1 MTSLADLQRPEFQN
15 LSPEAR
21 TLVFDKI
28 AGQDAGYG
36 KLSAE
41 AQNLV
46 RSKLLGVA
54 RGTAMGEIPTAG
66 APQAP
71 AATPPSRMDQFFGGV
86 MQSIPA
92 QLLVGVNRGARDITG
107 TVLSAVG
114 GAPAKA
120 AEAKAKAEYEQRYG
134 QSPLASSARLGAQ
147 MAVTAPIGGLVAA
160 PLKAAAT
167 MAPSLAKF
175 LTPIA
180 GAIETSGF
188 GQTGLTGVRNV
199 ATRAVGGAVPGAIST
214 ALIGGDADDTAMG
227 GAIGAVVPAVVAPVA
242 KIGLEFRRKVFAPK
256 EATYIQAIE
265 GKGQDILNALRSPDA
280 VIVPGSAPT
289 AAQVAAPVGSARFSA
304 LGQAS
309 TEVPGMATEFA
320 GQAAQ
325 SNAARLA
332 QEAQAQARFGAAM
345 DRTKAKIDRGLTD
358 VSPREVG
365 DSLLGAAKAEQETV
379 KKGVIQPAYTAA
391 FKEAGDAAIDVS
403 NVVAKAES
411 ILERKL
417 SSFAPESAPDTVR
430 KLLSFKPAQ
439 PPAQA
444 LGKGEVSKNI
454 KIAAPEAGP
463 PTATLQ
469 QLDDLRKAVNADIAA
484 AKLGTQPM
492 SPTALKN
499 LYDIH
504 GAIDDAVGK
513 STTLPD
519 VAKEAYAKAVNL
531 YRTEYVPRFKT
542 GVNANL
548 FKQTALNE
556 PKVNADDVITK
567 FFSKDGEREAGQFV
581 DLFGKNPDAMKVA
594 RSGIEDLY
602 RRKVTDEVGNVI
614 PSKQA
619 QFMKDYA
626 RPLGILDDAGMNLT
640 QRLDVI
646 NKDAARLARINQMA
660 KDSGNKLRPPLPPGA
675 NALAVEQRIADLTKN
690 MTPQQLAKVNVVRAD
705 LAREAEYESL
715 AKAGRPAG
723 PTGERIAT
731 EVGKQ
736 AGLPLPS
743 FLNRTI
749 TVFNGVFKQLSGSM
763 DEKMALELA
772 REMSSPALAAAQI
785 ESAMANRANQDLTNA
800 LLRRAARPATAGAI
814 LANTENNNALAP
826 AR

>member
-1 MTSLADLQRPEFQN
+1 
-15 LSPEAR
+15 
-21 TLVFDKI
+21 
-28 AGQDAGYG
+28 
-36 KLSAE
+36 
-41 AQNLV
+41 
-46 RSKLLGVA
+46 
-54 RGTAMGEIPTAG
+54 
-66 APQAP
+66 
-71 AATPPSRMDQFFGGV
+71 MDQFVEGV
-86 MQSIPA
+86 KQSIPA
-92 QLLVGVNRGARDITG
+92 QLLAGGYRGARDITD
-107 TVLSAVG
+107 TLLSAVG
-114 GAPAKA
+114 GAPAEA

-134 QSPLASSARLGAQ
+134 QSLLASSARLGAQ
-147 MAVTAPIGGLVAA
+147 MAVTAPVGGLVAA

-167 MAPSLAKF
+167 MAPSLARF
-175 LTPIA
+175 LTPVA

-188 GQTGLTGVRNV
+188 GKTGLTGVRNA
-199 ATRAVGGAVPGAIST
+199 ATRAVGGAVPSAIS
-214 ALIGGDADDTAMG
+214 AGLVNPEDAAMG

-289 AAQVAAPVGSARFSA
+289 AAQVAAPAGSTRFSA

-365 DSLLGAAKAEQETV
+365 DSLLGAAKAEQEAV

-430 KLLSFKPAQ
+430 KLLSFKPAE
-439 PPAQA
+439 PPKQA
-444 LGKGEVSKNI
+444 IGGGLVSKNI
-454 KIAAPEAGP
+454 KGAAPEAGP

-492 SPTALKN
+492 SPTALRN

-690 MTPQQLAKVNVVRAD
+690 MTPQQLAKVNLVRAD

-743 FLNRTI
+743 LLNRAI

-785 ESAMANRANQDLTNA
+785 ESAMANRAKQDMTNA
-800 LLRRAARPATAGAI
+800 LLRRAARPATAGGI
-814 LANTENNNALAP
+814 LANTENNNALVP

>member
-46 RSKLLGVA
+46 RLKLLGVA
-54 RGTAMGEIPTAG
+54 RGAAMSEIPTAG

-71 AATPPSRMDQFFGGV
+71 AATPASRMDQFFEGV
-86 MQSIPA
+86 KQSIPA
-92 QLLVGVNRGARDITG
+92 HLLAGVNRGARDITG
-107 TVLSAVG
+107 TLLSAVG

-134 QSPLASSARLGAQ
+134 QSPLASSARLGTQ
-147 MAVTAPIGGLVAA
+147 MAVTAPVGGLVAA
-160 PLKAAAT
+160 PLTKVAT
-167 MAPSLAKF
+167 MAPSLARF

-180 GAIETSGF
+180 TALETSGF
-188 GQTGLTGVRNV
+188 GQTGLTGVKNV
-199 ATRAVGGAVPGAIST
+199 ATRAVGGAVPGAIS
-214 ALIGGDADDTAMG
+214 AGLVNPEDAGMG

-265 GKGQDILNALRSPDA
+265 GKGQDILNALRSPEA

-365 DSLLGAAKAEQETV
+365 DSLLGAAKAEQKAV
-379 KKGVIQPAYTAA
+379 KEGVIQPAYTAA

-403 NVVAKAES
+403 DVVAKAES

-430 KLLSFKPAQ
+430 KLLSFKPTE

-444 LGKGEVSKNI
+444 IGSGLVSKNI
-454 KIAAPEAGP
+454 KGVAPEAGP

-492 SPTALKN
+492 SPTALRN

-556 PKVNADDVITK
+556 PRVNADDVITK

-690 MTPQQLAKVNVVRAD
+690 MTPQQLAKVNLVRAD

-785 ESAMANRANQDLTNA
+785 ESAMANRAKQDMTNA
-800 LLRRAARPATAGAI
+800 LLRRAARPATAGGI

>member
-1 MTSLADLQRPEFQN
+1 MDVRLPDGTLIKGVPDDMSKADLTAKLKSN
-15 LSPEAR
+15 
-21 TLVFDKI
+21 
-28 AGQDAGYG
+28 GYD
-36 KLSAE
+36 
-41 AQNLV
+41 V
-46 RSKLLGVA
+46 SKLEA
-54 RGTAMGEIPTAG
+54 APAPTRGAAMSEIPTAG

-71 AATPPSRMDQFFGGV
+71 AATPASRMDQFFEGV
-86 MQSIPA
+86 KQSIPA
-92 QLLVGVNRGARDITG
+92 HLLAGVNRGARDITG
-107 TVLSAVG
+107 TLLSAVG
-114 GAPAKA
+114 GAPAEA

-134 QSPLASSARLGAQ
+134 KSALASSARLGTQ
-147 MAVTAPIGGLVAA
+147 MAVTAPVGGLVAA
-160 PLKAAAT
+160 PLKKVAT
-167 MAPSLAKF
+167 MAPSLARF
-175 LTPIA
+175 LTPVA
-180 GAIETSGF
+180 TALETSGF
-188 GQTGLTGVRNV
+188 GQTGLTGVKNV
-199 ATRAVGGAVPGAIST
+199 ATRAVGGAVPGAIS
-214 ALIGGDADDTAMG
+214 AGLVNPEDAGMG

-265 GKGQDILNALRSPDA
+265 GKGQDILNALRSPEA

-365 DSLLGAAKAEQETV
+365 DSLLGAAKAEQEAV

-403 NVVAKAES
+403 DVVAKAES

-430 KLLSFKPAQ
+430 KLLSFKPTE

-444 LGKGEVSKNI
+444 IGGGLVSKNI
-454 KIAAPEAGP
+454 KGVAPKAGP

-492 SPTALKN
+492 SPTALRN

-602 RRKVTDEVGNVI
+602 RRKVTDELGNVI

-626 RPLGILDDAGMNLT
+626 RPLGILDNAGMNLT

-690 MTPQQLAKVNVVRAD
+690 MTPQQLAKVNLVRAD

-749 TVFNGVFKQLSGSM
+749 TVFNGIFKQLSGSM

-785 ESAMANRANQDLTNA
+785 ESAMANRSKQDLTNA
-800 LLRRAARPATAGAI
+800 LLRRAARPATAGGI

>member
-46 RSKLLGVA
+46 RLKLLGVA
-54 RGTAMGEIPTAG
+54 RGAAMSEIPTAG

-71 AATPPSRMDQFFGGV
+71 AATPASRMDQFFEGV
-86 MQSIPA
+86 KQSIPA
-92 QLLVGVNRGARDITG
+92 HLLAGVNRGARDITG
-107 TVLSAVG
+107 TLLSAVG

-134 QSPLASSARLGAQ
+134 QSPLASSARLGTQ
-147 MAVTAPIGGLVAA
+147 MAVTAPVGGLVAA
-160 PLKAAAT
+160 PLTKVAT
-167 MAPSLAKF
+167 MAPSLARF

-180 GAIETSGF
+180 TALETSGF
-188 GQTGLTGVRNV
+188 GQTGLTGVKNV
-199 ATRAVGGAVPGAIST
+199 ATRAVGGAVPGAIS
-214 ALIGGDADDTAMG
+214 AGLVNPDDAAMG
-227 GAIGAVVPAVVAPVA
+227 GAISAVVPAVVAPVA

-265 GKGQDILNALRSPDA
+265 GKGQDILNALRSPEA

-365 DSLLGAAKAEQETV
+365 DSLLGAAKAEQKAV
-379 KKGVIQPAYTAA
+379 KEGVIQPAYTAA

-403 NVVAKAES
+403 DVVAKAES

-430 KLLSFKPAQ
+430 KLLSFKPTE

-444 LGKGEVSKNI
+444 IGSGLVSKNI
-454 KIAAPEAGP
+454 KGVAPEAGP

-492 SPTALKN
+492 SPTALRN

-556 PKVNADDVITK
+556 PRVNADDVITK

-690 MTPQQLAKVNVVRAD
+690 MTPQQLAKVNLVRAD

-785 ESAMANRANQDLTNA
+785 ESAMANRAKQDMTNA
-800 LLRRAARPATAGAI
+800 LLRRAARPATAGGI

>member
-1 MTSLADLQRPEFQN
+1 
-15 LSPEAR
+15 
-21 TLVFDKI
+21 
-28 AGQDAGYG
+28 
-36 KLSAE
+36 
-41 AQNLV
+41 
-46 RSKLLGVA
+46 
-54 RGTAMGEIPTAG
+54 
-66 APQAP
+66 
-71 AATPPSRMDQFFGGV
+71 
-86 MQSIPA
+86 
-92 QLLVGVNRGARDITG
+92 
-107 TVLSAVG
+107 
-114 GAPAKA
+114 
-120 AEAKAKAEYEQRYG
+120 
-134 QSPLASSARLGAQ
+134 
-147 MAVTAPIGGLVAA
+147 
-160 PLKAAAT
+160 
-167 MAPSLAKF
+167 
-175 LTPIA
+175 
-180 GAIETSGF
+180 
-188 GQTGLTGVRNV
+188 
-199 ATRAVGGAVPGAIST
+199 
-214 ALIGGDADDTAMG
+214 
-227 GAIGAVVPAVVAPVA
+227 
-242 KIGLEFRRKVFAPK
+242 
-256 EATYIQAIE
+256 
-265 GKGQDILNALRSPDA
+265 
-280 VIVPGSAPT
+280 
-289 AAQVAAPVGSARFSA
+289 
-304 LGQAS
+304 
-309 TEVPGMATEFA
+309 MATQFA

-345 DRTKAKIDRGLTD
+345 DRTKAKIDRGLID

-365 DSLLGAAKAEQETV
+365 DSLLGAAKAEQKAV
-379 KKGVIQPAYTAA
+379 KEGVIQPAYTAA

-403 NVVAKAES
+403 NVVSKAES

-430 KLLSFKPAQ
+430 KLLSFKPTE

-454 KIAAPEAGP
+454 KVAAPEAGP

-519 VAKEAYAKAVNL
+519 AAKEAYAKAVGL

-602 RRKVTDEVGNVI
+602 RRKVTDELGNVI

-660 KDSGNKLRPPLPPGA
+660 KDSGNKLRDPLPPGA

-690 MTPQQLAKVNVVRAD
+690 MTPQQLAKVNLVRAD

-715 AKAGRPAG
+715 ARAGRPAG

-736 AGLPLPS
+736 AGVPLPTL
-743 FLNRTI
+743 LNRAV
-749 TVFNGVFKQLSGSM
+749 TVFNGVVKRLSGSM
-763 DEKMALELA
+763 DDKLALELA

-785 ESAMANRANQDLTNA
+785 ESAMANRSKQDLTNA

>member
-1 MTSLADLQRPEFQN
+1 MDVRLPDGTLIKGVPDDMSKADFTAKLKSN
-15 LSPEAR
+15 
-21 TLVFDKI
+21 
-28 AGQDAGYG
+28 GYD
-36 KLSAE
+36 
-41 AQNLV
+41 V
-46 RSKLLGVA
+46 SKLEA
-54 RGTAMGEIPTAG
+54 APAPTRGAAMGE
-66 APQAP
+66 
-71 AATPPSRMDQFFGGV
+71 PPSWMDQFVEGV
-86 MQSIPA
+86 KQSIPA
-92 QLLVGVNRGARDITG
+92 QLLAGGYRGARDITD
-107 TVLSAVG
+107 TLLSAVG
-114 GAPAKA
+114 GAPAEA
-120 AEAKAKAEYEQRYG
+120 AAAKAKAEYEQRYG
-134 QSPLASSARLGAQ
+134 ESPLASSARLGTQ
-147 MAVTAPIGGLVAA
+147 MAVTAPVGGLVAA
-160 PLKAAAT
+160 PLKKVAT
-167 MAPSLAKF
+167 MAPSLARF
-175 LTPIA
+175 LTPVA
-180 GAIETSGF
+180 TALETSGF
-188 GQTGLTGVRNV
+188 GQTGLTGVKNV
-199 ATRAVGGAVPGAIST
+199 ATRAVGGAVPGAIS
-214 ALIGGDADDTAMG
+214 AGLVNPDDAAMG

-265 GKGQDILNALRSPDA
+265 GKGQDILNALRSPEA

-345 DRTKAKIDRGLTD
+345 DRTKAKIERGLTD

-365 DSLLGAAKAEQETV
+365 DSLLGAAKAEQKAV
-379 KKGVIQPAYTAA
+379 KESVIQPAYTAA

-403 NVVAKAES
+403 DVVAKAES

-430 KLLSFKPAQ
+430 KLLSFKPVE

-444 LGKGEVSKNI
+444 VGSGLVSKNI
-454 KIAAPEAGP
+454 KGVAPEAGP

-492 SPTALKN
+492 SPTALRN

-567 FFSKDGEREAGQFV
+567 FFNKDGEREAGQFV

-602 RRKVTDEVGNVI
+602 RRKVTDELGNVI

-690 MTPQQLAKVNVVRAD
+690 MTPQQLAKVNLVRAD

-785 ESAMANRANQDLTNA
+785 ESAMANRSKQDLTNA
-800 LLRRAARPATAGAI
+800 LLRRAARPATAGGI

>member
-1 MTSLADLQRPEFQN
+1 MDPREELAALRRMAELEAKASGQPE
-15 LSPEAR
+15 P
-21 TLVFDKI
+21 T
-28 AGQDAGYG
+28 
-36 KLSAE
+36 
-41 AQNLV
+41 
-46 RSKLLGVA
+46 

-71 AATPPSRMDQFFGGV
+71 AATPPSRMDQFFEGV
-86 MQSIPA
+86 KQSIPA
-92 QLLVGVNRGARDITG
+92 QILAGGYRGARDITD
-107 TVLSAVG
+107 TLLSAVG
-114 GAPAKA
+114 GAPAEA

-134 QSPLASSARLGAQ
+134 QSPLASSARLGTQ
-147 MAVTAPIGGLVAA
+147 MAVTAPVGGLVAA
-160 PLKAAAT
+160 PLKKVAT
-167 MAPSLAKF
+167 MAPSLARF
-175 LTPIA
+175 LTPVA
-180 GAIETSGF
+180 TALETSGF
-188 GQTGLTGVRNV
+188 GQTGLTGVKNV
-199 ATRAVGGAVPGAIST
+199 ATRAVGGAVPGAIS
-214 ALIGGDADDTAMG
+214 AGLVNPEDAGMG

-242 KIGLEFRRKVFAPK
+242 KIGIEFRRKVFAPK

-265 GKGQDILNALRSPDA
+265 GKGQDILNALRSPEA

-365 DSLLGAAKAEQETV
+365 DSLLGAAKAEQKAV
-379 KKGVIQPAYTAA
+379 KEGVIQPAYTAA

-403 NVVAKAES
+403 DVVAKAES

-430 KLLSFKPAQ
+430 KLLSFKPTE

-444 LGKGEVSKNI
+444 IGSGLVSKNI
-454 KIAAPEAGP
+454 KGVAPEVGP

-492 SPTALKN
+492 SPTALRN

-614 PSKQA
+614 PSKQT

-690 MTPQQLAKVNVVRAD
+690 MTPQQLAKVNLVRAD

-785 ESAMANRANQDLTNA
+785 ESAMVNRSKQDLTNA
-800 LLRRAARPATAGAI
+800 LLRRAARPATAGGI

>member
-1 MTSLADLQRPEFQN
+1 MTTYRISAPDGQTYQIEGPEGATQDQVKAEVMRQN
-15 LSPEAR
+15 PQLSGATSTPAPAP
-21 TLVFDKI
+21 T
-28 AGQDAGYG
+28 
-36 KLSAE
+36 
-41 AQNLV
+41 
-46 RSKLLGVA
+46 
-54 RGTAMGEIPTAG
+54 RGTAMGEPS
-66 APQAP
+66 
-71 AATPPSRMDQFFGGV
+71 SRMDQFVEGV
-86 MQSIPA
+86 KQSIPA
-92 QLLVGVNRGARDITG
+92 QILAGGYRGARDITD
-107 TVLSAVG
+107 TLLSAIG
-114 GAPAKA
+114 GAPAEA
-120 AEAKAKAEYEQRYG
+120 AAAKAKAEYEQRYG
-134 QSPLASSARLGAQ
+134 ESALASSARLGTQ

-175 LTPIA
+175 LTPVA
-180 GAIETSGF
+180 TALETSGF
-188 GQTGLTGVRNV
+188 GQTGLTGLKNV
-199 ATRAVGGAVPGAIST
+199 ATRAVGGAVPGAISAGLT
-214 ALIGGDADDTAMG
+214 GGDTELG
-227 GAIGAVVPAVVAPVA
+227 GAIGAAVPAVVAPVA
-242 KIGLEFRRKVFAPK
+242 KIGLEFGRKVAAPK
-256 EATYIQAIE
+256 AATYLQALE
-265 GKGQDILNALRSPDA
+265 GKGQDILNALRSPGA

-289 AAQVAAPVGSARFSA
+289 AAQVAAPVGSTRFSA

-309 TEVPGMATEFA
+309 TEVPEMATQFA

-332 QEAQAQARFGAAM
+332 QEAQAQTRFGAAM

-365 DSLLGAAKAEQETV
+365 ESLLGAAKAEQETV
-379 KKGVIQPAYTAA
+379 KKSVVQPAYTAA

-417 SSFAPESAPDTVR
+417 SSFAPESAPGTVR
-430 KLLSFKPAQ
+430 KLLSFKPTE

-444 LGKGEVSKNI
+444 IGGGLVSKNI
-454 KIAAPEAGP
+454 KGVTPEAGP

-513 STTLPD
+513 SATLPD
-519 VAKEAYAKAVNL
+519 AAKEAYAKAVGL

-660 KDSGNKLRPPLPPGA
+660 KDSGNKLRDPLPPGA

-690 MTPQQLAKVNVVRAD
+690 MTPQQLAKVNLVRAD

-736 AGLPLPS
+736 AGVPLPTL
-743 FLNRTI
+743 LNRAV
-749 TVFNGVFKQLSGSM
+749 TVFNGVVKRLSGSM
-763 DEKMALELA
+763 DDKLALELA

-785 ESAMANRANQDLTNA
+785 ESAMANRAKQDMTNA

>member
-1 MTSLADLQRPEFQN
+1 MDVRLPDGTLIRGVPDDMSKADFTAKLKSN
-15 LSPEAR
+15 
-21 TLVFDKI
+21 
-28 AGQDAGYG
+28 GYD
-36 KLSAE
+36 
-41 AQNLV
+41 V
-46 RSKLLGVA
+46 SKLETA
-54 RGTAMGEIPTAG
+54 PAPTRGTAMGEL
-66 APQAP
+66 
-71 AATPPSRMDQFFGGV
+71 PSRMDQFIEGV
-86 MQSIPA
+86 KQSIPA
-92 QLLVGVNRGARDITG
+92 QILAGGYRGARDITD
-107 TVLSAVG
+107 TLLSAVG
-114 GAPAKA
+114 GAPAEA
-120 AEAKAKAEYEQRYG
+120 AAAKAKAEYEQRYG
-134 QSPLASSARLGAQ
+134 DSALASSARLGTQ
-147 MAVTAPIGGLVAA
+147 MAVTAPVGGLVAA

-175 LTPIA
+175 LTPVA
-180 GAIETSGF
+180 TALETSGF
-188 GQTGLTGVRNV
+188 GQTGLTGVKNV
-199 ATRAVGGAVPGAIST
+199 ATRAVGGAVPGAIS
-214 ALIGGDADDTAMG
+214 AGLVNPEDAGMG
-227 GAIGAVVPAVVAPVA
+227 GAIGAAVPAVAAPVA
-242 KIGLEFRRKVFAPK
+242 KIGIEFGRKVAAPK
-256 EATYIQAIE
+256 AATYLQALE
-265 GKGQDILNALRSPDA
+265 GRGQDILNALRSPNA

-289 AAQVAAPVGSARFSA
+289 AAQVAAPAGSTRFSA

-309 TEVPGMATEFA
+309 AEVPGMTSTYSDLALE
-320 GQAAQ
+320 
-325 SNAARLA
+325 SNAARIA
-332 QEAQAQARFGAAM
+332 QEARAQARFGAAM

-365 DSLLGAAKAEQETV
+365 DSLLGAAKAEQKAV
-379 KKGVIQPAYTAA
+379 KEGVIQPAYTAA

-403 NVVAKAES
+403 NVVSKAES

-430 KLLSFKPAQ
+430 KLLSFKPTE

-454 KIAAPEAGP
+454 KVAAPEAGP

-492 SPTALKN
+492 SPTALRN

-519 VAKEAYAKAVNL
+519 AAKEAYAKAVGL

-581 DLFGKNPDAMKVA
+581 DLFGKNPDAMIVA

-602 RRKVTDEVGNVI
+602 RRKVTDELGNVI

-660 KDSGNKLRPPLPPGA
+660 KDSGNNLSPSGVPGP
-675 NALAVEQRIADLTKN
+675 NALAIEQRIADLTKN
-690 MTPQQLAKVNVVRAD
+690 MTPQQLAKVNSVRAD
-705 LAREAEYESL
+705 LAREAEYERL
-715 AKAGRPAG
+715 ASRGRPAG

-731 EVGKQ
+731 EIGKQ
-736 AGLPLPS
+736 GGVPLPTL
-743 FLNRTI
+743 LNRAV
-749 TVFNGVFKQLSGSM
+749 TVFNGVVKRLSGSM
-763 DEKMALELA
+763 DEKLAMELA
-772 REMSSPALAAAQI
+772 REMSNPALAAAQI
-785 ESAMANRANQDLTNA
+785 ESAMANRANQDMTNA

>member
-1 MTSLADLQRPEFQN
+1 MPVARFQMPDGRIARFEVPEGT
-15 LSPEAR
+15 SPEQAQS
-21 TLVFDKI
+21 LM
-28 AGQDAGYG
+28 
-36 KLSAE
+36 E
-41 AQNLV
+41 AHF
-46 RSKLLGVA
+46 A
-54 RGTAMGEIPTAG
+54 APTRGAAISIPTAG

-71 AATPPSRMDQFFGGV
+71 AATPPSRMDQFVGGI
-86 MQSIPA
+86 MKSIPA
-92 QLLVGVNRGARDITG
+92 QLLAGVNRGARDITD
-107 TVLSAVG
+107 TMLSAVG
-114 GAPAKA
+114 GAPAEA

-134 QSPLASSARLGAQ
+134 QSPLASSARLGTQ
-147 MAVTAPIGGLVAA
+147 MAVTAPVGGLVAA

-188 GQTGLTGVRNV
+188 GKTGLTGVRNV
-199 ATRAVGGAVPGAIST
+199 ATRAVGGAVPGAIS
-214 ALIGGDADDTAMG
+214 AGLVNPEDAAMG

-242 KIGLEFRRKVFAPK
+242 KIGLEFRQKVFAPK

-265 GKGQDILNALRSPDA
+265 GKGQDILNALRSPEA

-309 TEVPGMATEFA
+309 TEVPEMATEFA

-345 DRTKAKIDRGLTD
+345 DRIKAKIDRGLTD

-430 KLLSFKPAQ
+430 KLLSFKPTE

-444 LGKGEVSKNI
+444 IGGGLVSKNI
-454 KIAAPEAGP
+454 KGVAPEAGP

-660 KDSGNKLRPPLPPGA
+660 KDSGNKLRDPLPPGA

-690 MTPQQLAKVNVVRAD
+690 MTPQQLAKVNLVRAD

-736 AGLPLPS
+736 AGVPLPTL
-743 FLNRTI
+743 LNRAV
-749 TVFNGVFKQLSGSM
+749 TVFNGVVKRLSGSM
-763 DEKMALELA
+763 DDKLALELA

-785 ESAMANRANQDLTNA
+785 ESAMANRAKQDMTNA
-800 LLRRAARPATAGAI
+800 LLRRAARPATAGGI

>member
-1 MTSLADLQRPEFQN
+1 MTTYRISAPDGKTYQIEGPEGATQDQVKAEVIRQN
-15 LSPEAR
+15 PQLSGAAPTPAP
-21 TLVFDKI
+21 T
-28 AGQDAGYG
+28 
-36 KLSAE
+36 
-41 AQNLV
+41 
-46 RSKLLGVA
+46 
-54 RGTAMGEIPTAG
+54 RGAAMGEIPTAG

-71 AATPPSRMDQFFGGV
+71 MATPPSRVDQFVEGV
-86 MQSIPA
+86 KQSIPA
-92 QLLVGVNRGARDITG
+92 QILAGGYRGARDITG

-114 GAPAKA
+114 GAPAEA

-134 QSPLASSARLGAQ
+134 QSPLASSARLGTQ
-147 MAVTAPIGGLVAA
+147 MVATLPVGGLVAA

-175 LTPIA
+175 LTPVA
-180 GAIETSGF
+180 TALETSGF
-188 GQTGLTGVRNV
+188 GKTGVTGVANV
-199 ATRAVGGAVPGAIST
+199 GARAVGGAATGAAT
-214 ALIGGDADDTAMG
+214 AALTGGDAELG
-227 GAIGAVVPAVVAPVA
+227 GAIGAVVPAVVAPVV
-242 KIGLEFRRKVFAPK
+242 KTIIEFGRKVAAPK
-256 EATYIQAIE
+256 AATYLQALE
-265 GKGQDILNALRSPDA
+265 GKGQDILNALRNPNA

-289 AAQVAAPVGSARFSA
+289 AAQVAAPVGSTRFSA

-430 KLLSFKPAQ
+430 KLLSFKPTE

-444 LGKGEVSKNI
+444 IGGGLVSKNI
-454 KIAAPEAGP
+454 KGVAPEAGP

-492 SPTALKN
+492 SPTALRN

-602 RRKVTDEVGNVI
+602 RRKVTDELGNVI

-626 RPLGILDDAGMNLT
+626 RPLGILDNAGMNLT

-690 MTPQQLAKVNVVRAD
+690 MTPQQLAKVNLVRAD

-749 TVFNGVFKQLSGSM
+749 TIFNGVFKQLSGSM

-785 ESAMANRANQDLTNA
+785 ESAMANRANQDMTNA
-800 LLRRAARPATAGAI
+800 LLRRAARPATAGGI

>member
-1 MTSLADLQRPEFQN
+1 MDVRLPDGTLIKGVPDDMSKADFTAKLKSN
-15 LSPEAR
+15 
-21 TLVFDKI
+21 
-28 AGQDAGYG
+28 GYD
-36 KLSAE
+36 
-41 AQNLV
+41 V
-46 RSKLLGVA
+46 SKLEA
-54 RGTAMGEIPTAG
+54 APAPTRGTAMGE
-66 APQAP
+66 
-71 AATPPSRMDQFFGGV
+71 PPSRMDQFVEGV
-86 MQSIPA
+86 KQSIPA
-92 QLLVGVNRGARDITG
+92 QILAGGYRGARDITD
-107 TVLSAVG
+107 TLLSAVG
-114 GAPAKA
+114 GAPAEA
-120 AEAKAKAEYEQRYG
+120 AAAKAKAEYEQRYG
-134 QSPLASSARLGAQ
+134 DSALASSTRLGTQ
-147 MAVTAPIGGLVAA
+147 MAVTAPVGGLVAA

-167 MAPSLAKF
+167 MAPSLARF
-175 LTPIA
+175 LTPVA
-180 GAIETSGF
+180 GALETSGF
-188 GQTGLTGVRNV
+188 GQTGLTGVKNV
-199 ATRAVGGAVPGAIST
+199 ATRAVGGAVPGAIS
-214 ALIGGDADDTAMG
+214 AGLVNPEDTGMG
-227 GAIGAVVPAVVAPVA
+227 GAIGAAVPAVAAPVA
-242 KIGLEFRRKVFAPK
+242 KIGIEFGRKVAAPK
-256 EATYIQAIE
+256 AATYLQALE
-265 GKGQDILNALRSPDA
+265 GRGQDILNALRSPNA

-309 TEVPGMATEFA
+309 TEVPEMATQFA

-345 DRTKAKIDRGLTD
+345 DRTKAKIDRGLID

-365 DSLLGAAKAEQETV
+365 DSLLGAAKAEQKAV
-379 KKGVIQPAYTAA
+379 KEGVIQPAYTAA

-403 NVVAKAES
+403 NVVSKAES

-430 KLLSFKPAQ
+430 KLLSFKPTE

-444 LGKGEVSKNI
+444 IGSGLVSKNI
-454 KIAAPEAGP
+454 KGAALEVGP

-519 VAKEAYAKAVNL
+519 AAKQAYAKAVGL

-602 RRKVTDEVGNVI
+602 RRKVTDELGNVI

-660 KDSGNKLRPPLPPGA
+660 KDSGNKLRDPLPPGA

-690 MTPQQLAKVNVVRAD
+690 MTPQQLAKVNLVRAD

-715 AKAGRPAG
+715 ARAGRPAG

-736 AGLPLPS
+736 AGVPLPTL
-743 FLNRTI
+743 LNRAV
-749 TVFNGVFKQLSGSM
+749 TVFNGVVKRLSGSM
-763 DEKMALELA
+763 DDKLALELA
-772 REMSSPALAAAQI
+772 REMSNPALAAAQI
-785 ESAMANRANQDLTNA
+785 ESAMANRANQDMTNA

>member
-1 MTSLADLQRPEFQN
+1 MDVRLPDGTLIKGVPDDMSKADFTAKLKSN
-15 LSPEAR
+15 
-21 TLVFDKI
+21 
-28 AGQDAGYG
+28 GYD
-36 KLSAE
+36 
-41 AQNLV
+41 V
-46 RSKLLGVA
+46 SKLEA
-54 RGTAMGEIPTAG
+54 APAPTRGAAMGE
-66 APQAP
+66 
-71 AATPPSRMDQFFGGV
+71 PPSRMDQFVEGV
-86 MQSIPA
+86 KQSIPA
-92 QLLVGVNRGARDITG
+92 QILAGGYRGARDITD
-107 TVLSAVG
+107 TLLSAVG
-114 GAPAKA
+114 GAPAEA

-134 QSPLASSARLGAQ
+134 QSPLASSARLGTQ
-147 MAVTAPIGGLVAA
+147 MAVTAPVGGLVAA
-160 PLKAAAT
+160 PLKAIAT

-175 LTPIA
+175 LTPVA
-180 GAIETSGF
+180 TALETSGF
-188 GQTGLTGVRNV
+188 GQTGLTGVKNV
-199 ATRAVGGAVPGAIST
+199 ATRAVGGAVPGAIS
-214 ALIGGDADDTAMG
+214 AGLVNPEDAGMG
-227 GAIGAVVPAVVAPVA
+227 GAIGAVVPAVVAPLA
-242 KIGLEFRRKVFAPK
+242 KIGVEFGRKVAAPK
-256 EATYIQAIE
+256 AATYLQALE
-265 GKGQDILNALRSPDA
+265 GRGQDVLNALRSPNA

-289 AAQVAAPVGSARFSA
+289 AAQVAAPAGSTRFSA

-309 TEVPGMATEFA
+309 AEVPGMTSTYSDLALE
-320 GQAAQ
+320 
-325 SNAARLA
+325 SNAARIA
-332 QEAQAQARFGAAM
+332 QEARAQARFGAAM
-345 DRTKAKIDRGLTD
+345 ERTKAKIDRGLTD

-365 DSLLGAAKAEQETV
+365 DSLLGAAKAEQKAV
-379 KKGVIQPAYTAA
+379 KEGVVQPAYTAA

-403 NVVAKAES
+403 NVVSKAES

-430 KLLSFKPAQ
+430 KLLSFKPAE
-439 PPAQA
+439 PPAQTIGSG
-444 LGKGEVSKNI
+444 LVSKNI
-454 KIAAPEAGP
+454 KGAAPEAGP

-492 SPTALKN
+492 SPTALRN

-581 DLFGKNPDAMKVA
+581 DLFGKNPDAMIVA

-602 RRKVTDEVGNVI
+602 RRKVTDELGNVI

-660 KDSGNKLRPPLPPGA
+660 KDSGNNLSPSGVPGP
-675 NALAVEQRIADLTKN
+675 NALAIEQRIADLTKN
-690 MTPQQLAKVNVVRAD
+690 MTPQQLAKVNSVRAD
-705 LAREAEYESL
+705 LARETEYERL
-715 AKAGRPAG
+715 AKLGRPAG

-731 EVGKQ
+731 EIGKQ
-736 AGLPLPS
+736 GGVPLPTL
-743 FLNRTI
+743 LNRAV
-749 TVFNGVFKQLSGSM
+749 TVFNGVVKRLSGSM
-763 DEKMALELA
+763 DEKLAMELA
-772 REMSSPALAAAQI
+772 REMSNPALAAAQI
-785 ESAMANRANQDLTNA
+785 ESAMANRANQDMTNA

>member
-1 MTSLADLQRPEFQN
+1 MDPREELAALRRMAELEAKASGQPE
-15 LSPEAR
+15 P
-21 TLVFDKI
+21 T
-28 AGQDAGYG
+28 
-36 KLSAE
+36 
-41 AQNLV
+41 
-46 RSKLLGVA
+46 
-54 RGTAMGEIPTAG
+54 RGAAMSEIPTAG

-71 AATPPSRMDQFFGGV
+71 AATPASRMDQFFEGV
-86 MQSIPA
+86 KQSIPA
-92 QLLVGVNRGARDITG
+92 HLLAGVNRGARDITG
-107 TVLSAVG
+107 TLLSAVG
-114 GAPAKA
+114 GAPAEA
-120 AEAKAKAEYEQRYG
+120 AEAKAKAEYDQRYG
-134 QSPLASSARLGAQ
+134 QSALASSARLGTQ
-147 MAVTAPIGGLVAA
+147 MVATAPVGGLVAA
-160 PLKAAAT
+160 PLTKVAT
-167 MAPSLAKF
+167 MAPSLARF
-175 LTPIA
+175 LTPVA
-180 GAIETSGF
+180 TALETSGF
-188 GQTGLTGVRNV
+188 GQTGLTGVKNV
-199 ATRAVGGAVPGAIST
+199 ATRAVGGAVPGAIS
-214 ALIGGDADDTAMG
+214 AGLVNPEDAGMG
-227 GAIGAVVPAVVAPVA
+227 AAIGAVVPAVVAPVA

-265 GKGQDILNALRSPDA
+265 GKGQDILNALRSPEA

-309 TEVPGMATEFA
+309 TEVPGMATGFA

-403 NVVAKAES
+403 DVVAKAES

-430 KLLSFKPAQ
+430 KLLSFKPTE

-444 LGKGEVSKNI
+444 IGGGLVSKNI
-454 KIAAPEAGP
+454 KGVAPKAGP

-492 SPTALKN
+492 SPTALRN

-602 RRKVTDEVGNVI
+602 RRKVTDELGNVI

-626 RPLGILDDAGMNLT
+626 RPLGILDNAGMNLT

-690 MTPQQLAKVNVVRAD
+690 MTPQQLAKVNLVRAD

-772 REMSSPALAAAQI
+772 REMSNPALAAAQI
-785 ESAMANRANQDLTNA
+785 ESAMANRSKQDLTNA
-800 LLRRAARPATAGAI
+800 LLRRAARPATAGGI